1 MTRQTRNTLCGLAAI
16 CALAGEAMAQEPASD
31 KERELLAVLTSDA
44 PKADKAITC
53 KFLAVHGSAASVPEL
68 AKLLPDEQLSSW
80 SRIAL
85 EAIPGPE
92 ADAALR
98 DASGSLEGRLL
109 IGVINSLGV
118 RRDAAAVELLTDRLE
133 DADALVAS
141 SAAVALGKIGNDAAT
156 KTLRDAL
163 PHAPAAFR
171 NAVAEGC
178 VRCAERALA
187 DGNAAEAV
195 AIYDEV
201 RAAEVPRTRI
211 LEATRGAILARGDDG
226 IPLLLE
232 QLRSP
237 DKGLFQ
243 IALSTAREFPGR
255 QIDAALA
262 AELPNS
268 VPERGALVVEAM
280 ADRQETVV
288 LAAVRGAAQSGPRPV
303 RLAAVAAL
311 GRVGDTSCLA
321 PLLDAACETDEEL
334 AQTARTALAALPGDN
349 VDRDIVAL
357 LPSAE
362 GPKYLA
368 LIELVGQRRIA
379 AIDPLLEA
387 LDHSDAAVR
396 VAALTSLGN
405 TVPADKLSVLI
416 TQVVSPKQAGDAPAA
431 QQALKTAAVRMPDRE
446 ACATEISAA
455 LDRAPVATKLVLLD
469 ILGAVGGTKALQ
481 TVAAAAK
488 SRDPQLQDQSS
499 RLLGEWMTIDAAPVL
514 LDLAKATPPDRFTV
528 RAMRGYIRIARQFT
542 MDEAQR
548 IEMCR
553 NAWQAA
559 RQPAE
564 RQLVLDVLKRYPSL
578 GTLQL
583 AVDAMQAPG
592 MKADATEAVLV
603 IAQKLGDRGDEVAAL
618 LTKAGFEKV
627 KVEILKAEYGAGDA
641 QRDVTDVLRNQIG
654 DLPLITLPRPSYNAS
669 FGGDPAPSTPKQLK
683 VQYRING
690 QEGEATFPENA
701 LIVLPLPK

>member
-1 MTRQTRNTLCGLAAI
+1 MINPRSTLAFLTALLVLASA
-16 CALAGEAMAQEPASD
+16 ASSQQPASD

-53 KFLAVHGSAASVPEL
+53 KFLAVHGSSAAVPEL

-98 DASGSLEGRLL
+98 DASGSLQGRLL
-109 IGVINSLGV
+109 IGVINSIGV

-133 DADALVAS
+133 DADAQVAS
-141 SAAVALGKIGNDAAT
+141 SAAVALGKIGNDAAA

-171 NAVAEGC
+171 DAVAEGC

-187 DGNAAEAV
+187 EGNAAEAV

-201 RAAEVPRTRI
+201 RAAEVPRMRI

-262 AELPNS
+262 AELPS
-268 VPERGALVVEAM
+268 AVPERGALVVEAM

-288 LAAVRGAAQSGPRPV
+288 LAAVRDAAQGGPRPV

-321 PLLDAACETDEEL
+321 PLLDAACEADEEL
-334 AQTARTALAALPGDN
+334 AQTAKVALAALPGEN

-396 VAALTSLGN
+396 SAALTSLGN

-416 TQVVSPKQAGDAPAA
+416 AQVVSPKNAGDAPAA

-446 ACATEISAA
+446 ACAAELSAA

-481 TVAAAAK
+481 AVAAAAR
-488 SRDPQLQDQSS
+488 SRDAQLQDQSS

-514 LDLAKATPPDRFTV
+514 LDLAKATPADRFTA

-542 MDEAQR
+542 MDEPQR
-548 IEMCR
+548 IEMCKS
-553 NAWQAA
+553 AWQAA

-583 AVDAMQAPG
+583 AVEAMQAPG

-603 IAQKLGDRGDEVAAL
+603 IAQKLGDKGDEVAAL

-641 QRDVTDVLRNQIG
+641 QRDVTETLRNQIG
-654 DLPLITLPRPSYNAS
+654 DLPLIPLPRPSYNAS

-683 VQYRING
+683 VKYRING

>member
-1 MTRQTRNTLCGLAAI
+1 MINPQSSLAFLTTLLVLASTATS
-16 CALAGEAMAQEPASD
+16 QEPASD

-44 PKADKAITC
+44 AKADKAITC

-109 IGVINSLGV
+109 IGVINSIGV

-133 DADALVAS
+133 DADAQVAS
-141 SAAVALGKIGNDAAT
+141 SAAVALGRIGNDAAA

-171 NAVAEGC
+171 DAVAEGC
-178 VRCAERALA
+178 VLCAERALA
-187 DGNAAEAV
+187 EGNAAEAV
-195 AIYDEV
+195 AIYNEV
-201 RAAEVPRTRI
+201 RAAEVPRTRV

-262 AELPNS
+262 AELPS
-268 VPERGALVVEAM
+268 AVPERGALVVEAM

-288 LAAVRGAAQSGPRPV
+288 LAAVRDAAQSGPRPV

-321 PLLDAACETDEEL
+321 PLLDAACEADEEL
-334 AQTARTALAALPGDN
+334 ARTAKVALAALPGEN

-379 AIDPLLEA
+379 AVDPLLEA
-387 LDHSDAAVR
+387 LDHSDSAVR

-416 TQVVSPKQAGDAPAA
+416 AQVVSPKNAGDAPTA

-446 ACATEISAA
+446 TCAAELSAA
-455 LDRAPVATKLVLLD
+455 LERAPVATKLVLLD

-514 LDLAKATPPDRFTV
+514 LELAKTTPPDRFTV

-542 MDEAQR
+542 MDEPQR
-548 IEMCR
+548 IEMCQ

-564 RQLVLDVLKRYPSL
+564 RQLVLDVLQRYPSL

-583 AVDAMQAPG
+583 AVEAMQAPG
-592 MKADATEAVLV
+592 MKSDATEAVLV
-603 IAQKLGDRGDEVAAL
+603 IAQKLGDKGDEVAAL
-618 LTKAGFEKV
+618 LTQAGFEKV

-654 DLPLITLPRPSYNAS
+654 DLPLVPLPRPSYNAS

-683 VQYRING
+683 VKYRING
-690 QEGEATFPENA
+690 KEGEATFPENA